1 VHDRGDS
8 IKMDKDKF
16 DNKMIEIESKSFE
29 VNMLMSGFV
38 FEILENFNE
47 MKSEIYCELPYYD
60 PNAGYKTIIAESISL
75 DVESGIVLLEA
86 QGMKTSV
93 MWDELNMAAKEI
105 IIAELHHKYKA
116 SKLYEN
122 LNLKEEMH

>member
-1 VHDRGDS
+1 
-8 IKMDKDKF
+8 MDKDKF
-16 DNKMIEIESKSFE
+16 DNKMIDIESKSFE
-29 VNMLMSGFV
+29 VNMLMAGFV
-38 FEILENFNE
+38 FEILESFNE

-60 PNAGYKTIIAESISL
+60 PNSGYKAIIAESISL
-75 DVESGIVLLEA
+75 DVENGIILVEA

-116 SKLYEN
+116 SILYEN
-122 LNLKEEMH
+122 LNTKDEIH

>member
-1 VHDRGDS
+1 
-8 IKMDKDKF
+8 MDKDKF
-16 DNKMIEIESKSFE
+16 DNKMIDIESKSFE
-29 VNMLMSGFV
+29 VNMLMAGFV

-47 MKSEIYCELPYYD
+47 MKSELYCELPYYD
-60 PNAGYKTIIAESISL
+60 PNSGYKTIITESISV
-75 DVESGIVLLEA
+75 DIENGIILVEA

-116 SKLYEN
+116 SILYEN
-122 LNLKEEMH
+122 LNTKDEIH